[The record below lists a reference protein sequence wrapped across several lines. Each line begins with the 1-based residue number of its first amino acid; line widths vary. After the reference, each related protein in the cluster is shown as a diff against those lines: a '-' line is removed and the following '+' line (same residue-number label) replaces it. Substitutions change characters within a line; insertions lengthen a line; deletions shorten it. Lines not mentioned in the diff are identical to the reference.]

1 MINIKEAI
9 IVEGKYDKMRL
20 ESICSSPI
28 FTTEGFRVFNDREKR
43 EFLKRLA
50 KERGILILTDSDRAG
65 FMIRNRI
72 KSFIDEGEIKQAYIP
87 EVFGKEKR
95 KTVPSK
101 EGKLGVEGISEEVLS
116 EILSKY
122 ASSEI
127 PTDKITKTDLYD
139 AGLYGGAQ
147 CAAARTSLCRDLGIP
162 TGISTNALVDAL
174 NALITKEEFLC
185 MTTLPQSF
193 IKSTATE

>member
-1 MINIKEAI
+1 MINIREAI

-28 FTTEGFRVFNDREKR
+28 FTTEGFRVFNDKEKR
-43 EFLKRLA
+43 NFLKKLA

-65 FMIRNRI
+65 FMIRNHI

-87 EVFGKEKR
+87 EIFGKEKR
-95 KTVPSK
+95 KAVGSK
-101 EGKLGVEGISEEVLS
+101 EGKLGVEGISEEILS

-122 ASSEI
+122 ASSEVFK
-127 PTDKITKTDLYD
+127 DKITKTDLYD
-139 AGLYGGAQ
+139 AHLYGGAQ
-147 CAAARTSLCRDLGIP
+147 CAAARASLCRELGIP

-174 NALITKEEFLC
+174 NALITKEDFLC
-185 MTTLPQSF
+185 MTTSPQNF
-193 IKSTATE
+193 TKATEIE

>member
-9 IVEGKYDKMRL
+9 IVEGKYDKMQL
-20 ESICSSPI
+20 ERICSSPV
-28 FTTEGFRVFNDREKR
+28 FTTEGFRVFNDKEKR
-43 EFLKRLA
+43 AFLKRLA

-65 FMIRNRI
+65 FMIRNHI
-72 KSFIDEGEIKQAYIP
+72 KSFVDEGEIKQAYIP
-87 EVFGKEKR
+87 EIFGKEKR
-95 KTVPSK
+95 KTAYSK

-122 ASSEI
+122 ASDEI
-127 PTDKITKTDLYD
+127 RKDKITKTDLYN
-139 AGLYGGAQ
+139 AHLYGGAQ
-147 CAAARTSLCRDLGIP
+147 CAAARASLCKRLDIP

-185 MTTLPQSF
+185 MTTSHPNF
-193 IKSTATE
+193 IESTETV

>member
-9 IVEGKYDKMRL
+9 IVEGKYDKMQL
-20 ESICSSPI
+20 ERICSSPV
-28 FTTEGFRVFNDREKR
+28 FTTEGFRVFNDKEKR

-65 FMIRNRI
+65 FMIRNHI
-72 KSFIDEGEIKQAYIP
+72 KSFVDEGEIKQAYIP

-95 KTVPSK
+95 KTVVSK

-116 EILSKY
+116 KILSKY
-122 ASSEI
+122 ARDEI
-127 PTDKITKTDLYD
+127 QTDKITKTDLYD
-139 AGLYGGAQ
+139 AGLYGGADS
-147 CAAARTSLCRDLGIP
+147 AAARASLCRSLDIP

-185 MTTLPQSF
+185 MITLPQNF